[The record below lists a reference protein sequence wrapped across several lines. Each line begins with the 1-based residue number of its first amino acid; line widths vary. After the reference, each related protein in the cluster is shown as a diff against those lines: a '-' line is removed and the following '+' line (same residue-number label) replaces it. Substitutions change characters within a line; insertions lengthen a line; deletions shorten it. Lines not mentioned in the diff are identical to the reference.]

1 MGGMGQEAGGVLMI
15 KLELPVEEVQL
26 VLVGLS
32 KLPYEAVA
40 GVIEKIKTQAMP
52 QIKPAESPQE

>member
-1 MGGMGQEAGGVLMI
+1 MLKFELSLDEAQI
-15 KLELPVEEVQL
+15 

-40 GVIEKIKTQAMP
+40 GLIDKLKAQAAP
-52 QIKPAESPQE
+52 QIQPAEAPAETPAE

>member
-1 MGGMGQEAGGVLMI
+1 MI
-15 KLELPVEEVQL
+15 KLEMSLEETQI

-40 GVIEKIKTQAMP
+40 ALIEKIKAQAQP
-52 QIKPAESPQE
+52 QIQPAQQAEE

>member
-1 MGGMGQEAGGVLMI
+1 ML
-15 KLELPVEEVQL
+15 KLELSVEETQI

-40 GVIEKIKTQAMP
+40 GLIEKIKLQAQP
-52 QIKPAESPQE
+52 QMQASEAQEQETVTN

>member
-1 MGGMGQEAGGVLMI
+1 MI
-15 KLELPVEEVQL
+15 KLELSIEETQI

-40 GVIEKIKTQAMP
+40 AVIDKIKEQAQP
-52 QIKPAESPQE
+52 QVQPVEEPAAE

>member
-1 MGGMGQEAGGVLMI
+1 MI
-15 KLELPVEEVQL
+15 KLELSLEETQI

-40 GVIEKIKTQAMP
+40 GLIDKIKDQAQP
-52 QIKPAESPQE
+52 QVQPAEEPAAE

>member
-1 MGGMGQEAGGVLMI
+1 MKFELSLEEAQI
-15 KLELPVEEVQL
+15 

-40 GVIEKIKTQAMP
+40 DLIDKIKAQAAP
-52 QIKPAESPQE
+52 QIQPDENSNNL

>member
-1 MGGMGQEAGGVLMI
+1 MKFELSLEEAQI
-15 KLELPVEEVQL
+15 

-40 GVIEKIKTQAMP
+40 GLIDKLKEQAAP
-52 QIKPAESPQE
+52 QLQPAEAPSETPAE

>member
-1 MGGMGQEAGGVLMI
+1 MI
-15 KLELPVEEVQL
+15 KFELSLEEAQI

-40 GVIEKIKTQAMP
+40 GLIDKIKEQAAP
-52 QIKPAESPQE
+52 QIQPPAETPAE

>member
-1 MGGMGQEAGGVLMI
+1 MI
-15 KLELPVEEVQL
+15 KLELSIEETQL

-40 GVIEKIKTQAMP
+40 GLIEKIKEQAQP
-52 QIKPAESPQE
+52 QVQPAEESAAE

>member
-1 MGGMGQEAGGVLMI
+1 MI
-15 KLELPVEEVQL
+15 KLELSIEETQI

-40 GVIEKIKTQAMP
+40 AVIDKIKGQAQP
-52 QIKPAESPQE
+52 QVQTAEEPVAE

>member
-1 MGGMGQEAGGVLMI
+1 MI
-15 KLELPVEEVQL
+15 KFELSIEETQI

-40 GVIEKIKTQAMP
+40 GLIDKIKSQAEP
-52 QIKPAESPQE
+52 QVNPPAEQPAE

>member
-1 MGGMGQEAGGVLMI
+1 MI
-15 KLELPVEEVQL
+15 KLELSIEETQI

-40 GVIEKIKTQAMP
+40 GLIEKIKGQAQA
-52 QIKPAESPQE
+52 QIEPVAEQVAE

>member
-1 MGGMGQEAGGVLMI
+1 MI
-15 KLELPVEEVQL
+15 KLELSLEETQI

-40 GVIEKIKTQAMP
+40 GLIDKVKGQAQP
-52 QIKPAESPQE
+52 QVQPAEQTEE

>member
-1 MGGMGQEAGGVLMI
+1 MI
-15 KLELPVEEVQL
+15 KLELSLEEAQI

-40 GVIEKIKTQAMP
+40 SLIVKIKEQGEA
-52 QIKPAESPQE
+52 QINPAPAEEPVAE

>member
-1 MGGMGQEAGGVLMI
+1 MI
-15 KLELPVEEVQL
+15 KLELSIEETQL

-40 GVIEKIKTQAMP
+40 AVIEKIKEQAQP
-52 QIKPAESPQE
+52 QVQPAEEPAAE

>member
-1 MGGMGQEAGGVLMI
+1 MTPLNI
-15 KLELPVEEVQL
+15 ELTVEETQI

-40 GVIEKIKTQAMP
+40 VLIEKIKGQAQS
-52 QIKPAESPQE
+52 QIPQEQ